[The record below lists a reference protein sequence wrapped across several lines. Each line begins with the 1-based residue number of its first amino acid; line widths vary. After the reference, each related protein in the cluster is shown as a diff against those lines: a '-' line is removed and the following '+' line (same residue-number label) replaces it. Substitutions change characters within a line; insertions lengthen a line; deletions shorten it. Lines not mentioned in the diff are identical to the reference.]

1 MESDVVTDMG
11 AHFRPYT
18 LHESASV
25 RKSYNFFRLLGLRQ
39 LCIIDHSHRC
49 IGVVTRH
56 DLLEE
61 HIESKHKAHQ
71 AWESD
76 PTARPA
82 MTPKNRHNPMPR
94 RLR

>member
-1 MESDVVTDMG
+1 MQTIDLRPYVNTS
-11 AHFRPYT
+11 PYT

-76 PTARPA
+76 PKARPA